1 MSPKAARKHAVLSF
15 IQTETD
21 VLVSWQEKKNSVFAF
36 LLLKDVPL
44 NFMGQKICFGLFGV
58 KLRSFQ
64 RY

>member
-1 MSPKAARKHAVLSF
+1 MSLKAARKQAVLSF
-15 IQTETD
+15 IQTETG
-21 VLVSWQEKKNSVFAF
+21 VLGSWQEKENSVFAF

-44 NFMGQKICFGLFGV
+44 NFMAQKICFGLFGV